1 VGVAT
6 VRSLRV
12 LLVTPFFPYPPHW
25 GFGRRVFEIVRHLS
39 ARNSVSVLTYFDE
52 EEEEPLVPELR
63 RVCDE
68 VVAVPS
74 PVRWG
79 KQRRFLQARS
89 LLSTLP
95 FHFRELQSRA
105 MQAALERLLDRESFD
120 LVQLESSQLSYLEL
134 GPTKSVLDEHNL
146 EYELLLRI
154 FNSEKASLRKA
165 YNGLEHL
172 KIKRHEQKA
181 WRRFDACAVTSE
193 REEEIV
199 KSRLPGAL
207 TATVPNGVDV
217 DYFRPGP
224 MPSEPDSLLFT
235 GLLSY
240 RPNEDAV
247 RFFVSEV
254 FPIIRRARPDATF
267 TAVGYATPGFINEL
281 AGEPNVTLTGRVPDI
296 RPYLQRAG
304 VVVVPLRS
312 GGGTRLKVVEAL
324 AAGKAV
330 VSTSVGCEGIAVE
343 AGRDLLI
350 GDSARDLA
358 TATLQL
364 MADRDLTSKL
374 GRAGRALVVERYSWA
389 SAVERLERLY
399 ARVEQLPVRANPR
412 WTDAAAIS
420 SPPS

>member
-1 VGVAT
+1 
-6 VRSLRV
+6 V

-25 GFGRRVFEIVRHLS
+25 GFGRRVFEIAKHLS
-39 ARNSVSVLTYFDE
+39 ARNSVSILTYVDD

-63 RVCDE
+63 KVCDE
-68 VVAVPS
+68 VVTVPS

-79 KQRRFLQARS
+79 TQRRFLQARS
-89 LLSTLP
+89 LLSAMP
-95 FHFRELQSRA
+95 FHFRELQSRT
-105 MQAALERLLDRESFD
+105 MQASLEQLLDRDTFD

-134 GPTKSVLDEHNL
+134 GPTKSVLDEHNV

-165 YNGLEHL
+165 YSGLEYL
-172 KIKRHEQKA
+172 KTKRHEQKA
-181 WRRFDACAVTSE
+181 WRRFHACAVTSE
-193 REEEIV
+193 REEAIV
-199 KSRLPGAL
+199 KSQLPGAL

-224 MPSEPDSLLFT
+224 MPSEPDSVLFT

-247 RFFVSEV
+247 RFFVREV
-254 FPIIRRARPDATF
+254 FPIIRRARPEATF
-267 TAVGYATPGFINEL
+267 TAVGYATPSFIDEL
-281 AGEPNVTLTGRVPDI
+281 AGEPNVILTGRVPDI
-296 RPYLQRAG
+296 RPYLERAG

-330 VSTSVGCEGIAVE
+330 VSTSIGCEGIAVE
-343 AGRDLLI
+343 PGRHLLI
-350 GDSARDLA
+350 FDSARDQA

-364 MADRDLTSKL
+364 MADQDRASKL
-374 GRAGRALVVERYSWA
+374 GRAGRVLVEDRYSWA
-389 SAVERLERLY
+389 SAVQRLEELY
-399 ARVEQLPVRANPR
+399 ARVERLPVRVIPASR
-412 WTDAAAIS
+412 DAAAIS
-420 SPPS
+420 SPS